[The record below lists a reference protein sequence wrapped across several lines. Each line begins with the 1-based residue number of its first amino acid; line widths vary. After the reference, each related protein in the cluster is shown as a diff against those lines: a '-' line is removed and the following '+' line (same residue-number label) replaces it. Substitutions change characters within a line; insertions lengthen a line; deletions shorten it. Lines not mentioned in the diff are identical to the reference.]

1 MRQFSKNL
9 SLSLVLSSLCLG
21 AAWAQPQANTS
32 HHPATVASEGLML
45 VNISADVQEDVDADV
60 VRVTLTKQLE
70 GQDQQALSD
79 ELNQAINKVID
90 LAKKEPALT
99 VKTGN
104 YSFWNNTEKDKSTWI
119 VRGEVLVTSEDFE
132 RVRALITQASG
143 TMNLDGINF
152 SLSDTKRKESEARL
166 IGKAAEAFRERASS
180 VATAFGAKDYSIQ
193 KVNVQ
198 TSRVIGNGD
207 MVYRAS
213 AKSLSSYGGEPVQ
226 LSSGKVS
233 VQVMTEGE
241 IALR

>member
-1 MRQFSKNL
+1 M
-9 SLSLVLSSLCLG
+9 
-21 AAWAQPQANTS
+21 
-32 HHPATVASEGLML
+32 
-45 VNISADVQEDVDADV
+45 
-60 VRVTLTKQLE
+60 
-70 GQDQQALSD
+70 
-79 ELNQAINKVID
+79 ID

-132 RVRALITQASG
+132 KVRALITQASG